1 MFAAFG
7 SAVSLIEAATTAS
20 QTKKPSA
27 TADSPAALFELP
39 QDAASDLGVSQP
51 AGTTMQTSSLS
62 PETLGQVFQS
72 QSESR
77 RQMGMPVQP
86 DPDDNTSTGERS
98 SQPPQT
104 FGNAPHAA
112 PGIQIVDTIGDPP
125 HSAPGVQIVD
135 TIGDPTSTF
144 SQLNVATAQQAQ
156 SATVAG
162 LSSLAI
168 QTYAGQASFRR
179 AELPLLT
186 L

>member
-27 TADSPAALFELP
+27 DSLAALFELP

-86 DPDDNTSTGERS
+86 DPGRQHLD
-98 SQPPQT
+98 
-104 FGNAPHAA
+104 
-112 PGIQIVDTIGDPP
+112 
-125 HSAPGVQIVD
+125 
-135 TIGDPTSTF
+135 
-144 SQLNVATAQQAQ
+144 
-156 SATVAG
+156 
-162 LSSLAI
+162 
-168 QTYAGQASFRR
+168 RR
-179 AELPLLT
+179 AQLPAAADLRQCAARRARHSDCRHHR
-186 L
+186 